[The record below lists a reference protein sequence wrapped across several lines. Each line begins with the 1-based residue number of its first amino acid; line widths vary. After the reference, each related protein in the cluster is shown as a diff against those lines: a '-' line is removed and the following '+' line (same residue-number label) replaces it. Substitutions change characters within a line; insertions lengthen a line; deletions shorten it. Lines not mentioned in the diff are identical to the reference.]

1 MLVDAVRGVAAT
13 TNDVQIQRLVVD
25 SAMEVISKSIK
36 LLDEA
41 KNTMNDPENRDNQQ
55 RLNLVSDVSLYGFEL
70 S

>member
-55 RLNLVSDVSLYGFEL
+55 RLNQVSDVSL
-70 S
+70 